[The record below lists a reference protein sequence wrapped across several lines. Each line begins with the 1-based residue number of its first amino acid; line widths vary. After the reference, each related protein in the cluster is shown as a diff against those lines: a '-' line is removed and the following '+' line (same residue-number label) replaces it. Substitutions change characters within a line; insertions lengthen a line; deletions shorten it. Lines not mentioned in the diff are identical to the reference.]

1 MGGHQRSPVDQVMSA
16 QRAARPDDTGE
27 STATVLCRARAAW
40 TQALRGAREPG
51 PPRRAGPPGG
61 LTIADV
67 PRLLRGLAL
76 LATGL
81 ETVFA
86 PGRTPGATVAPRV
99 AATPPRPGLPPAATR
114 PPGRLTAPIA
124 LMRDGIATLSTPHA
138 PGLAAMTTKARQ
150 TRDAARQAMTTV
162 RAQVAAAPA
171 VRLVQTSGGV
181 RRAILA
187 GLLGGGV
194 VALLVSPLGAR
205 ARARVRRAWGGDD
218 GPGATGI
225 IQTARQT
232 ARRGA
237 DRAAGRARQGL
248 RQVLLRPAEDRA
260 EPDDVTLVD
269 RVESEIFHDPAVPKG
284 RMNINAEQGRVV
296 LRGEVDQPEQI
307 SAVEAAVRTV
317 PGVRDVENLLHLPDT
332 PAPQS

>member
-1 MGGHQRSPVDQVMSA
+1 MGGRPWSPVDQIRSA
-16 QRAARPDDTGE
+16 RRAAGVPCGAQD
-27 STATVLCRARAAW
+27 AR
-40 TQALRGAREPG
+40 T
-51 PPRRAGPPGG
+51 PRREG
-61 LTIADV
+61 LSVTVADV

-81 ETVFA
+81 ETVLA
-86 PGRTPGATVAPRV
+86 PGRPPDAPAALRV
-99 AATPPRPGLPPAATR
+99 AATPPRPGPPPAATR
-114 PPGRLTAPIA
+114 PRGRLTAPVA
-124 LMRDGIATLSTPHA
+124 LMRDGMATLSTSYA

-150 TRDAARQAMTTV
+150 TRDAARQTVTTV
-162 RAQVAAAPA
+162 REQVAAAPA
-171 VRLVQTSGGV
+171 VRLVWTSGGA

-218 GPGATGI
+218 GQGATGL
-225 IQTARQT
+225 IQIARQT
-232 ARRGA
+232 ARRGVA
-237 DRAAGRARQGL
+237 RASGRVRQGL
-248 RQVLLRPAEDRA
+248 RRGLRRTPEDA
-260 EPDDVTLVD
+260 AGLDDATLVD
-269 RVESEIFHDPAVPKG
+269 RVESEIFRDPAVPKG

-307 SAVEAAVRTV
+307 SAVDAAVRQV
-317 PGVRDVENLLHLPDT
+317 PGVQDVENLLHLPGT